1 MSTAKHIG
9 IIGAGVAGLSVA
21 RELLELTPQTLITIF
36 DSRPRLPHP
45 ERTFCFFKPS
55 EVFTIP
61 QATTS
66 WNTISFR
73 GSTFTRTIHVPD
85 KPYTL
90 INGDDF
96 FAYTLKLLESG
107 GVTFHWE
114 SPAEAIDSQ
123 RIKSAHGY
131 HTFDCVIDASFE
143 KESLAPLLWQ
153 SFAGLWIETS
163 TPIFEASTAL
173 IMDIA
178 PSSSEAPVSFFYVLP
193 TSPQTALVEHTTFS
207 PTILE
212 EEYHLTRCHTWLEQ
226 NISAPILLKRTER
239 GAIPMGIFPKKST
252 GIFRIGSNSG
262 AVRSA
267 TGYAFIKIQKQAR
280 ALACHI
286 VQGSLPSKAAYPR
299 WLEMGDRLFLQALY
313 SSPASGAD
321 FMERLL
327 SRASNKNLVAFLS
340 DESSFLQ
347 TLLVWLTVPKRK
359 MLRAL
364 LCG

>member
-1 MSTAKHIG
+1 MNTAKHIG

-21 RELLELTPQTLITIF
+21 RELLELKPQTLITIF
-36 DSRPRLPHP
+36 DARPRLPHP
-45 ERTFCFFKPS
+45 QRTFCFFKPR
-55 EVFTIP
+55 EAFTIP
-61 QATTS
+61 EATTS
-66 WNTISFR
+66 WNTISFK
-73 GSTFTRTIHVPD
+73 GSTFNRRINVSD

-90 INGDDF
+90 INGDEF
-96 FAYTLKLLESG
+96 FAYTLELLESG

-114 SPAEAIDSQ
+114 SPAAAIDSR
-123 RIKSAHGY
+123 RIQSTHGH
-131 HTFDCVIDASFE
+131 HTFDCVIDASFQ
-143 KESLAPLLWQ
+143 KESIAPLLWQ
-153 SFAGLWIETS
+153 SFAGLWIETP
-163 TPIFEASTAL
+163 TPIFDASTAL

-193 TSPQTALVEHTTFS
+193 TSSQTALVEHTTFS

-212 EEYHLTRCHTWLEQ
+212 EEYHLTRCHTWLKQ

-239 GAIPMGIFPKKST
+239 GAIPMALSPQKRADF
-252 GIFRIGSNSG
+252 FHIGSNSG

-280 ALACHI
+280 TLARHI
-286 VQGSLPSKAAYPR
+286 VQGELPLRAAYPR
-299 WLEMGDRLFLQALY
+299 WLEMGDRLFLQALS

-347 TLLVWLTVPKRK
+347 TLPVWLTVPKRK